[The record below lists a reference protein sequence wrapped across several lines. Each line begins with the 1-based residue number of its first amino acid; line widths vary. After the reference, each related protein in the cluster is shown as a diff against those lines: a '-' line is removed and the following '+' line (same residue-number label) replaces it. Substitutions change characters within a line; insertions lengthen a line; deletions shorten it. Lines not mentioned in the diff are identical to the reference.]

1 MLRKSGFGAL
11 AALALLVPASL
22 AEVVGTRETR
32 IISPPGGS
40 PSALG
45 SSDLTPYNLDGGHP
59 GERTNP
65 VVGGPRPARSVN
77 FSQDNRQIMGVAYA
91 SEATNLVPGDT
102 NGVTD
107 VFVMRRTKRFDGTL
121 RRASVSSGEAQ
132 ANGPSIKPSL
142 DGQTVTGNR
151 AIRPKCVVFQSKA
164 TNLDP
169 ADKSD
174 DWDVY
179 LRNLRKGT
187 TKLMSPGRDNA
198 RDPVVDGKC
207 RWVSFEADDGTVYVR
222 RIRNTSRNDELTVGK
237 GFNPDMQTDGKGV
250 AFDALNPGES
260 HRQVYYQ
267 AIDDS
272 DREGLQKDGNQKLVS
287 NSGSNPRAGGDGDST
302 DANVN
307 DSGAYVFFES
317 KATDLC
323 ISRCQGVSQDRNGPM
338 SDVFRRTLKAVKGVK
353 GSGPQEMQMVSYDGT
368 RDMQGDL
375 DSDQVRTT
383 GAGEQACFRSFARN
397 FREVMFNDDGHPGPF
412 MHIYFWNFPRE
423 RRVGKLSGESKAGR
437 TGEFTR
443 NGDTDPA
450 MNWSC
455 DISNRGNFIGFSSDQ
470 DGEAGETNGSQT
482 PDMFMRFMG
491 GSDEG
496 LGGNF

>member
-1 MLRKSGFGAL
+1 MLKKSGFGAL
-11 AALALLVPASL
+11 LALALLIPATIVF
-22 AEVVGTRETR
+22 AAVVGTRETR

-40 PSALG
+40 PAADNT
-45 SSDLTPYNLDGGHP
+45 SDVTTYNDDGGHP
-59 GERTNP
+59 GNRTNP
-65 VVGGPRPARSVN
+65 VVGGPRPARSAN

-91 SEATNLVPGDT
+91 SRATNLVPGDT
-102 NGVTD
+102 NGETD
-107 VFVMRRTKRFDGTL
+107 VFVMRRSKRFDGTL
-121 RRASVSSGEAQ
+121 QRASVSTSGAQ

-164 TNLDP
+164 TNLAAGDTD
-169 ADKSD
+169 A

-179 LRNLRKGT
+179 VRNLRKKT
-187 TKLMSPGRDNA
+187 TTLVSPNHDNA

-207 RWVSFEADDGTVYVR
+207 RYVSFEADNGKVFVR
-222 RIRNTSRNDELTVGK
+222 KLGNGDEAEAGA
-237 GFNPDMQTDGKGV
+237 GYNPDMQTDGKGV
-250 AFDALNPGES
+250 AFDDQDGA
-260 HRQVYYQ
+260 HRQVFYR
-267 AIDDS
+267 AVLDTDPK
-272 DREGLQKDGNQKLVS
+272 GLTVGGRKLVS
-287 NSGSNPRAGGDGDST
+287 NSAANRSAGGNGDST
-302 DANVN
+302 DAHLN
-307 DSGAYVFFES
+307 DNGAYVFFES

-323 ISRCQGVSQDRNGPM
+323 TNRCQGISTDRNGAV
-338 SDVFRRTLKAVKGVK
+338 SDVFRRTMKAVKGVQ
-353 GSGPQEMQMVSYDGT
+353 GSGAHEMQMVSYDGT
-368 RDMQGDL
+368 RDLQADL

-383 GAGEQACFRSFARN
+383 GAGEQACFRSFGKN
-397 FREVMFNDDGHPGPF
+397 FRDVMFGGDDHSGPF

-423 RRVGKLSGESKAGR
+423 RRVGKVSGESKAGR

-443 NGDTDPA
+443 NGETDPA

-470 DGEAGETNGSQT
+470 DGEAGEANGSQV

>member
-1 MLRKSGFGAL
+1 MLKKSGFGAL
-11 AALALLVPASL
+11 LALALLVPVSIVFA
-22 AEVVGTRETR
+22 AVVGTRETR

-40 PSALG
+40 PSANG
-45 SSDLTPYNLDGGHP
+45 TSDVTAYNEDGGHP
-59 GERTNP
+59 GNRANP

-91 SEATNLVPGDT
+91 SQASNLVAGDT

-107 VFVMRRTKRFDGTL
+107 VFVVRRSKRFDGTL
-121 RRASVSSGEAQ
+121 QRASVSSTGEQ

-151 AIRPKCVVFQSKA
+151 AIRPRCVVFQSKA
-164 TNLDP
+164 TNLASGDTD
-169 ADKSD
+169 A
-174 DWDVY
+174 DWDVF
-179 LRNLRKGT
+179 LRNLRKKT
-187 TKLMSPGRDNA
+187 TTLVSRNHENA

-207 RWVSFEADDGTVYVR
+207 RFVTFEADDGTVYHR
-222 RIRNTSRNDELTVGK
+222 TLRTGK
-237 GFNPDMQTDGKGV
+237 EVTIGNGFNPDMQTDGKGV
-250 AFDALNPGES
+250 AFDAQPAGEA
-260 HRQVYYQ
+260 HRQVYYV
-267 AIDDS
+267 S
-272 DREGLQKDGNQKLVS
+272 VVDGDAGSRRLVS
-287 NSGSNPRAGGDGDST
+287 NSASNRSNGGNGDST
-302 DANVN
+302 DAHLN
-307 DSGAYVFFES
+307 DNGAYVFFES

-323 ISRCQGVSQDRNGPM
+323 TGRCQGVSTDRNGAM
-338 SDVFRRTLKAVKGVK
+338 SDVFRRTMKAVKGVR
-353 GSGPQEMQMVSYDGT
+353 GSGPHEMQMVSYDGT
-368 RDMQGDL
+368 RDLQGDL

-397 FREVMFNDDGHPGPF
+397 FREVMFNADEHPGPF

-423 RRVGKLSGESKAGR
+423 RRVGKISGESKAGR
-437 TGEFTR
+437 TGEFTH
-443 NGDTDPA
+443 NGETDPA

-470 DGEAGETNGSQT
+470 DDEAGETNGSAV